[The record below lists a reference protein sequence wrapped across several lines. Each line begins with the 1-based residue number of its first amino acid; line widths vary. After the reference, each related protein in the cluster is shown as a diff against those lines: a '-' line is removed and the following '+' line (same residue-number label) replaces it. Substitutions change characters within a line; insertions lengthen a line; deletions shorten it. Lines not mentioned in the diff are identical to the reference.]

1 MILPAL
7 LAQVL
12 GRESQTQI
20 RPRVPESEGMAQYW
34 MMTSPDADRCRTW
47 RMCAVSIYGQRKLP
61 PPYPRTGGESFT
73 SISSTYVQ
81 IARKCGA
88 DTIRAWDGPPCFMSR
103 VPVHDGVDAVMDYL
117 FLEESVMF

>member
-61 PPYPRTGGESFT
+61 PRIQGLAAKASPASHQPMYRLHGNVEQTQFEHGM
-73 SISSTYVQ
+73 
-81 IARKCGA
+81 
-88 DTIRAWDGPPCFMSR
+88 DHRA
-103 VPVHDGVDAVMDYL
+103 L
-117 FLEESVMF
+117 